1 MSEAAVS
8 ILLAYLVGAVPFG
21 YLIGL
26 VHGIDI
32 RTRGSGNIGATNV
45 GRVLGRRW
53 GLLCLALDLLK
64 GFVPTFAAGVLLV
77 TPPLDARQALL
88 WLAVGVATVAGHV
101 FPVYLGFRGGKGV
114 ATTIGMALGIWPW
127 FGVPMLAALA
137 AYGVVRFATR
147 VVSAGSL
154 TLAIV
159 FPLAVTAYGR
169 YQGLEPAASWPFQ
182 AAAWLLC
189 VLIVVRHRSN
199 ITRLLRGQEP
209 PLAPKDAAP

>member
-1 MSEAAVS
+1 MTQAALWIVA
-8 ILLAYLVGAVPFG
+8 AYLVGAVPFG
-21 YLIGL
+21 YLIGQA
-26 VHGIDI
+26 HGIDI

-53 GLLCLALDLLK
+53 GLICLALDLLK
-64 GFVPTFAAGVLLV
+64 GFGPTFAAGVLLV

-88 WLAVGVATVAGHV
+88 WLLVGLAPVVGHV

-127 FGVPMLAALA
+127 FGIPMLAALGG
-137 AYGVVRFATR
+137 YGIVRFATQ

-154 TLAIV
+154 TLAVV
-159 FPLAVTAYGR
+159 FPLAVMAYCR
-169 YQGLEPAASWPFQ
+169 YQGLQPVASWPFE

-199 ITRLLRGQEP
+199 IARLLRGQEP
-209 PLAPKDAAP
+209 PLTPKDATP

>member
-1 MSEAAVS
+1 MNEVALG

-21 YLIGL
+21 YLIGRA
-26 VHGIDI
+26 HGIDI

-64 GFVPTFAAGVLLV
+64 GFVPTFTAGTLLV
-77 TPPLDARQALL
+77 TPQLDARQALL

-127 FGVPMLAALA
+127 YGVPMIVALA
-137 AYGVVRFATR
+137 AYAVVRLATR

-154 TLAIV
+154 TLAVV
-159 FPLAVTAYGR
+159 FPLAVTAYCR
-169 YQGLEPAASWPFQ
+169 YQGLQAAASWPFD

-199 ITRLLRGQEP
+199 IARLLRGQEP
-209 PLAPKDAAP
+209 PLTPRDATP